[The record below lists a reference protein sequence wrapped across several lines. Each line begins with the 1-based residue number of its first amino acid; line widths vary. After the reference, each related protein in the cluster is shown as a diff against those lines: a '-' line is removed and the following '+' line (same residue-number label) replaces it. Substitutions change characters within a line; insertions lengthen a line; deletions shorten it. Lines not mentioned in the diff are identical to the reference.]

1 MHCIDCTAVQ
11 IAPHLFSQQAQ
22 GTLKPCSG
30 TLDPDATMQS
40 MSVCF
45 HNKALLCYFDQL
57 F

>member
-11 IAPHLFSQQAQ
+11 IAPHLFSQQAHSS
-22 GTLKPCSG
+22 PVPF
-30 TLDPDATMQS
+30 LDTDATMQS

-45 HNKALLCYFDQL
+45 YNKALLCYFDQL